1 MDNQLLENVIRAH
14 GGINRWQ
21 QVESIQLSLNIF
33 GPILITKFKSPWLS
47 NIAACIY
54 TEKPYVSFHNFPE
67 EGMTSIFDAYNVYI
81 YDDNDQITSEKDFS
95 LKANQQSKP
104 RLQWDHLDLVYFLG
118 QAVWNYSCSPFMLK
132 NDKIECNQGKQLIDA
147 DGSRLDALNVTFPS
161 SIPSQ
166 SKQQVF
172 YFSDEGLLRR
182 NDYIGKAFS
191 PVSIG
196 SNYYHQYET
205 VEGFSFPTRRTLF
218 PRLWN
223 GRALKQIKVMDGFI
237 NDISINWRTVFS

>member
-14 GGINRWQ
+14 GGIERWQ

-54 TEKPYVSFHNFPE
+54 TDKPYVSFHNFPE
-67 EGMTSIFDAYNVYI
+67 DGMTSIFDAYNVYI
-81 YDDNDQITSEKDFS
+81 FDDNDQITSEKDFS
-95 LKANQQSKP
+95 LKANQRSKP

-118 QAVWNYSCSPFMLK
+118 LAVWNYSCSPFMLQ
-132 NDKIECNQGKQLIDA
+132 NNKIECHQGKVMIDA

-161 SIPSQ
+161 SMPSQ

-196 SNYYHQYET
+196 SNYYNQYET
-205 VEGFSFPTRRTLF
+205 VEGFAFPTRRTLF

-237 NDISINWRTVFS
+237 NDISINWRNAYP

>member
-1 MDNQLLENVIRAH
+1 MDNQLLERVIRAH
-14 GGINRWQ
+14 GGKERWQ

-47 NIAACIY
+47 NITACIY

-81 YDDNDQITSEKDFS
+81 FDDNDQITSERDFS
-95 LKANQQSKP
+95 LKSNQRSKP

-118 QAVWNYSCSPFMLK
+118 IAVWNYSCSPFLLQ
-132 NDKIECNQGKQLIDA
+132 NDKVECHKGKAIIDV
-147 DGSRLDALNVTFPS
+147 DGSHLDALNVTFPS
-161 SIPSQ
+161 SMPCQ

-172 YFSDEGLLRR
+172 YFSDKGLLRR

-196 SNYYHQYET
+196 TSYYHQYET
-205 VEGFSFPTRRTLF
+205 VDGFAFPTRRTLF

-237 NDISINWRTVFS
+237 NDISINWRAALT